1 MSRSACSLRPALQLA
16 NRAASLGSV
25 AAEMTSTPNCNSP
38 GRPCA
43 SKWTA
48 SYGRLVKAASLIAC
62 ATAPMPSCSRPT
74 SNRSMSR
81 PAACCCRKS
90 VIKLAASATRTSI
103 TASSCSGC
111 VAVVSAAAR
120 WGTTDGPTPSVA
132 TVGANAGAGA
142 GASDWTR
149 TVAISPAMATGA
161 GSAEYKI
168 LDSSAST
175 VGCLRADLSMT
186 TVLGGAGRPSRQ
198 IRPLVFGRLLAVAS
212 RAEH

>member
-1 MSRSACSLRPALQLA
+1 M
-16 NRAASLGSV
+16 
-25 AAEMTSTPNCNSP
+25 PNCSSP

-43 SKWTA
+43 NKWTA
-48 SYGRLVKAASLIAC
+48 SYGRLVKAAPLIAC

-103 TASSCSGC
+103 TANSCNGC
-111 VAVVSAAAR
+111 VTVGLAAAA
-120 WGTTDGPTPSVA
+120 WGA
-132 TVGANAGAGA
+132 TVGPTLTGARIGDGAGVGANA